1 MKPVYYASSEQD
13 ASIVKG
19 YLESC
24 GVSVHMVENLKAW
37 LTGYSTDYVLA
48 VAETDLEHA
57 SNLLKDRNPI
67 T

>member
-1 MKPVYYASSEQD
+1 MKPIYYASSEQD
-13 ASIVKG
+13 AHIVKG

-24 GVSVHMVENLKAW
+24 GISVQVIQNVKAR
-37 LTGYSTDYVLA
+37 LLGYSTEYVLA
-48 VAETDLEHA
+48 VAESDVAHA